1 MFDYSLI
8 RGNMELFKFIYS
20 FIVVFICVVIVLK
33 TNKLF
38 KLSLHQGIRYFR
50 NAFFFYGVAFLFR
63 YILGSR
69 FISGF
74 VVNSGN
80 HFIFIIFFEF
90 FLIMAGFSLFYSLVW
105 KRFEKSEKGVLSSLF
120 NFKMLVFYI
129 MSLLIAILDFLW
141 GTYLFMFLSQI
152 ILFAY
157 ASILSYGNYRRK
169 GDKHRFL
176 KFYFIAM
183 LLSLT
188 AWILNAILANYLS
201 WNKGI
206 LLNVYFINI
215 IVFVLFLYGVVHI
228 TRRR

>member
-8 RGNMELFKFIYS
+8 SGNMELFKFIYS
-20 FIVVFICVVIVLK
+20 FIVVFICAVIVLK
-33 TNKLF
+33 THKLF

-50 NAFFFYGVAFLFR
+50 NAFFFFGIAFLFR
-63 YILGSR
+63 YVLGSR
-69 FISGF
+69 WISQ
-74 VVNSGN
+74 
-80 HFIFIIFFEF
+80 FIIGSENYFIIIILFEF

-105 KRFEKSEKGVLSSLF
+105 ERFEKSYKVSLSSLF
-120 NFKMLVFYI
+120 NFKMLVFYV
-129 MSLLIAILDFLW
+129 MSLLIAMLDSLW
-141 GTYLFMFLSQI
+141 DTYLFMFLVQI
-152 ILFAY
+152 ILFLI
-157 ASILSYGNYRRK
+157 ASIISYRNYKMK

-206 LLNVYFINI
+206 LLNVYLINI
-215 IVFVLFLYGVVHI
+215 VVFVLFLYGVVKL
-228 TRRR
+228 TRK